1 MKKAISGGWKSQSM
15 LGKEG
20 RRRKVEEVENDGE
33 LDNTIPGSSGATA
46 ASKRPLV
53 LVIGSLLAS
62 YLIPETVA
70 SLRALLTVSL

>member
-1 MKKAISGGWKSQSM
+1 M
-15 LGKEG
+15 
-20 RRRKVEEVENDGE
+20 ENDGE

-62 YLIPETVA
+62 YLIPDTVA